1 MRIFSI
7 LFILIILVSFGCGK
21 DNVKPSEDSLMATE
35 AFKNINILKEA
46 YEGKSRKILQDR
58 IAPHIAREILK
69 DLYFDGAELDLRPRM
84 VKIQE
89 TDLVVNINW
98 KGSWQLPDVA
108 MLKSRGLADLI
119 LDRETMKLLEIK
131 GDNPFSIP
139 SLESR

>member
-1 MRIFSI
+1 MKRISI
-7 LFILIILVSFGCGK
+7 LFILIALMSFGCGK
-21 DNVKPSEDSLMATE
+21 DNVKPSEDSLLATE

-46 YEGKSRKILQDR
+46 YEGKSRRILQDR
-58 IAPHIAREILK
+58 IAPHIASGILK
-69 DLYFDGAELDLRPRM
+69 DLYFDSAELDLSPRM

-98 KGSWQLPDVA
+98 KGLWQFPDETR
-108 MLKSRGLADLI
+108 LENRGVADLI
-119 LDRETMKLLEIK
+119 FDRKSMKLLEIK

>member
-1 MRIFSI
+1 MKKITI
-7 LFILIILVSFGCGK
+7 LLILITLISFGCGK
-21 DNVKPSEDSLMATE
+21 DNVKPSEDSLLATE
-35 AFKNINILKEA
+35 AFKSINILEEA
-46 YEGKSRKILQDR
+46 YEGKDSRTLQSR
-58 IAPHIAREILK
+58 IAPHIARGILK
-69 DLYFDGAELDLRPRM
+69 DLYFDSAELDLTPRM

-89 TDLVVNINW
+89 NDLVVNINW

-139 SLESR
+139 SLGSR

>member
-1 MRIFSI
+1 MRKLYI
-7 LFILIILVSFGCGK
+7 LFILIALMSFGCGK
-21 DNVKPSEDSLMATE
+21 GNVKPSGDSLMATE

-46 YEGKSRKILQDR
+46 YEGKSRKILQAR
-58 IAPHIAREILK
+58 IAPHIARGILK
-69 DLYFDGAELDLRPRM
+69 DLYFDSAELDLRPRM

-98 KGSWQLPDVA
+98 KGSWHFPDETR
-108 MLKSRGLADLI
+108 LENRGVADLI
-119 LDRETMKLLEIK
+119 FDKETMKLLEIK

>member
-1 MRIFSI
+1 MKRIVI
-7 LFILIILVSFGCGK
+7 LFILIALMSYGCGK

-46 YEGKSRKILQDR
+46 YEGKSRRILQDR
-58 IAPHIAREILK
+58 ITPHIARGILK

-89 TDLVVNINW
+89 TALLVNINW
-98 KGSWQLPDVA
+98 KGSWQFPDETR
-108 MLKSRGLADLI
+108 LENRGVADLI
-119 LDRETMKLLEIK
+119 FDRETMRLLEIK